1 MQKLIKKQKHKI
13 MKLVDALQTKNV
25 VTENGMVTNSTSLN
39 DCVNLFFQ
47 IGAMRGQDKTRLI
60 NMFVKA
66 YEENSLT
73 AMKILFWARDVR
85 GGAGERQ
92 IFKDIIKHLAN
103 TRTETMRK
111 NLSLISE
118 YGRWDDLLSLV
129 GTPLETDALA
139 LIGYALK
146 NGNGLAAKWMPRP
159 NVNDREKKRQ
169 ASALRKFLKLTPA
182 AYRKMLSELSK
193 TVEQLMCAKEFDK
206 INYAHVPSRA
216 MSDYMRAFGKR
227 DGERFTAFIESV
239 KKGDVKI
246 NAGAVYPYDIIKN
259 LKYGNSDGADV
270 QWNALPNYLENNNEQ
285 FLPVVDVSGS
295 MECPAGNNPNVTCMD
310 VSISL
315 GLYISERNEGS
326 FKDSFITF
334 SDRPQLQVLKG
345 SLSERYAQL
354 SRADWQMSTN
364 IEKVFT
370 VILDSAVKNNV
381 PQSEMPTMVLILS
394 DMEFNQGTRGNW
406 DKTAQEIFESKYA
419 EAGYKMP
426 KVVYWNIQ
434 SRNDNFPVKF
444 NKEGVGL
451 VSGFSPSLLTSVLS
465 GKDLTPYSM
474 MMEVISSERYAPVTV

>member
-13 MKLVDALQTKNV
+13 MKLVDALQTKNT
-25 VTENGMVTNSTSLN
+25 VTENGMVTNSSSLN

-66 YEENSLT
+66 YEEDALT
-73 AMKILFWARDVR
+73 AMRILFWVRDVR

-92 IFKDIIKHLAN
+92 IFKDIIKYLSSS
-103 TRTETMRK
+103 RTETMRK
-111 NLSLISE
+111 NLTLISE
-118 YGRWDDLLSLV
+118 FGRWDDLLTFV
-129 GTPLETDALA
+129 GTPLETDALS

-169 ASALRKFLKLTPA
+169 ANALRKFLKLTPG
-182 AYRKMLSELSK
+182 AYRKMLAELST
-193 TVEQLMCAKEFDK
+193 TVEQLMCANEFGK
-206 INYAHVPSRA
+206 INYSHVPSRA

-227 DGERFTAFIESV
+227 DGERFTTFIESV

-246 NAGAVYPYDIIKN
+246 NAGAVYPYDIVKN
-259 LKYGNSDGADV
+259 LKYGNSNGADA

-295 MECPAGNNPNVTCMD
+295 MECAAGNNPNVTCMD
-310 VSISL
+310 VAISL
-315 GLYISERNEGS
+315 GLYISERNEGA

-345 SLSERYAQL
+345 SLSERYKQL
-354 SRADWQMSTN
+354 ARADWDMSTN
-364 IEKVFT
+364 IERVFT
-370 VILDSAVKNNV
+370 TILDSAVRNNV
-381 PQSEMPTMVLILS
+381 PESEMPTMILILS

-406 DKTAQEIFESKYA
+406 NKSAQEIFESKYA

-426 KVVYWNIQ
+426 KIVYWNIQ
-434 SRNDNFPVKF
+434 ARNNNFPVQF
-444 NKEGVGL
+444 NKEGVSL
-451 VSGFSPSLLTSVLS
+451 VSGFSPSLLINLLS
-465 GKDLTPYSM
+465 GEDLTPLSM
-474 MMEVISSERYAPVTV
+474 MLKIVNSDRYQSINI

>member
-1 MQKLIKKQKHKI
+1 
-13 MKLVDALQTKNV
+13 MKLVDALQTKNT
-25 VTENGMVTNSTSLN
+25 VTENGMVTNSSSLN

-47 IGAMRGQDKTRLI
+47 IGAMRGQDKARLV
-60 NMFVKA
+60 NTFVKA
-66 YEENSLT
+66 YEENALT

-92 IFKDIIKHLAN
+92 IFKDIVKYLAGS
-103 TRTETMRK
+103 RTESMRK
-111 NLSLISE
+111 NLGLISE
-118 YGRWDDLLSLV
+118 FGRWDDLLALV

-159 NVNDREKKRQ
+159 NVNNREKKRQ

-182 AYRKMLSELSK
+182 AYRKMLAELSN
-193 TVEQLMCAKEFDK
+193 TVEQLMCGNEFGK
-206 INYAHVPSRA
+206 INYSHVPSRA

-246 NAGAVYPYDIIKN
+246 NAGAVYPYDIVKN
-259 LKYGNSDGADV
+259 LKYGNSNGADA

-310 VSISL
+310 VAISL
-315 GLYISERNEGS
+315 GLYISERNEGA

-334 SDRPQLQVLKG
+334 SDRPSLQVLKG
-345 SLSERYAQL
+345 SLSERYRQL
-354 SRADWQMSTN
+354 ARADWQMSTN
-364 IEKVFT
+364 IERVFT
-370 VILDSAVKNNV
+370 TILDSAVSNNV

-406 DKTAQEIFESKYA
+406 DKSAQEIFESKYA
-419 EAGYKMP
+419 AAGYKMP
-426 KVVYWNIQ
+426 KIVYWNIQ
-434 SRNDNFPVKF
+434 ARNNNFPVQF

-465 GKDLTPYSM
+465 GKDLTPFSM
-474 MMEVISSERYAPVTV
+474 MMEVIGSERYSVVTV

>member
-1 MQKLIKKQKHKI
+1 
-13 MKLVDALQTKNV
+13 MKLVDALQTKNT
-25 VTENGMVTNSTSLN
+25 VTENGMVTNSSSLN

-47 IGAMRGQDKTRLI
+47 IGAMRGQDKTKLI
-60 NMFVKA
+60 NTFVKA
-66 YEENSLT
+66 YEENALT

-92 IFKDIIKHLAN
+92 IFKDIVKYLASS
-103 TRTETMRK
+103 RTESMRK

-118 YGRWDDLLSLV
+118 FGRWDDLLTFVS
-129 GTPLETDALA
+129 TPLETDALI
-139 LIGYALK
+139 LISDALK

-159 NVNDREKKRQ
+159 NVNNREKKRQ
-169 ASALRKFLKLTPA
+169 ANALRKFLKLTPGT
-182 AYRKMLSELSK
+182 YRKMLAGLST

-206 INYAHVPSRA
+206 INYSHVPSKA

-227 DGERFTAFIESV
+227 DGERFTSFIESV

-246 NAGAVYPYDIIKN
+246 NAGAVYPYDIVKN
-259 LKYGNSDGADV
+259 LKHGSSNGADA

-295 MECPAGNNPNVTCMD
+295 MDCPAGDNPNVSCMD
-310 VSISL
+310 VAISL
-315 GLYISERNEGS
+315 GLYISERNEGA

-334 SDRPQLQVLKG
+334 SDRPELQVLKG
-345 SLSERYAQL
+345 SLSERYRQL
-354 SRADWQMSTN
+354 ESSEWGMSTN
-364 IEKVFT
+364 IERVFT
-370 VILDSAVKNNV
+370 TILNSAVSNNV

-394 DMEFNQGTRGNW
+394 DMEFNIGTRGNW
-406 DKTAQEIFESKYA
+406 DKSAQEIFESKFA

-426 KVVYWNIQ
+426 KIVYWNIQ
-434 SRNDNFPVKF
+434 ARNNNFPVQF

-465 GKDLTPYSM
+465 GKDLTPFSM
-474 MMEVISSERYAPVTV
+474 MMEVISSERYSVVTV

>member
-1 MQKLIKKQKHKI
+1 
-13 MKLVDALQTKNV
+13 MKLVDALQTKNT
-25 VTENGMVTNSTSLN
+25 VTENGMVTNSSSLN

-47 IGAMRGQDKTRLI
+47 IGAMRGQDKTRLV
-60 NMFVKA
+60 NTFVKA
-66 YEENSLT
+66 YEENALT

-92 IFKDIIKHLAN
+92 IFKDIVKYLAGS
-103 TRTETMRK
+103 RTESMRK
-111 NLSLISE
+111 NLGLISE
-118 YGRWDDLLSLV
+118 FGRWDDLLSLV
-129 GTPLETDALA
+129 GTPLENDALT
-139 LIGYALK
+139 LISDALK

-159 NVNDREKKRQ
+159 NVNNREKKRQ

-182 AYRKMLSELSK
+182 AYRKMLAELSS
-193 TVEQLMCAKEFDK
+193 TVEQLMCANEFGK
-206 INYAHVPSRA
+206 INYSHVPSRA

-227 DGERFTAFIESV
+227 DGERFTSFIESV

-246 NAGAVYPYDIIKN
+246 NAGAVYPYDIVKN
-259 LKYGNSDGADV
+259 LKYGNSNGADA

-310 VSISL
+310 VAISL
-315 GLYISERNEGS
+315 GLYISERNEGA

-334 SDRPQLQVLKG
+334 SDRPSLQVLKG
-345 SLSERYAQL
+345 SLSERYRQL
-354 SRADWQMSTN
+354 ARADWQMSTN
-364 IEKVFT
+364 IERVFT
-370 VILDSAVKNNV
+370 TILDSAVSNNV

-406 DKTAQEIFESKYA
+406 DKSAQEIFESKYA
-419 EAGYKMP
+419 AAGYKMP
-426 KVVYWNIQ
+426 KIVYWNIQ
-434 SRNDNFPVKF
+434 ARNNNFPVQF

-465 GKDLTPYSM
+465 GKDLTPFSM
-474 MMEVISSERYAPVTV
+474 MMEVIGSERYSVVTV

>member
-1 MQKLIKKQKHKI
+1 
-13 MKLVDALQTKNV
+13 MKLVDALQTKNT
-25 VTENGMVTNSTSLN
+25 VTENGMVTNSSSLN

-66 YEENSLT
+66 YEENALT
-73 AMKILFWARDVR
+73 AMKILFWVRDVR

-92 IFKDIIKHLAN
+92 IFKDIVKHLAN

-129 GTPLETDALA
+129 GTPLENDALA
-139 LIGYALK
+139 LIGHALK

-182 AYRKMLSELSK
+182 AYRKMLAELSS
-193 TVEQLMCAKEFDK
+193 TVEQLMCANDFDK

-246 NAGAVYPYDIIKN
+246 NAGAVYPYDIVKN
-259 LKYGNSDGADV
+259 LKYGNSNGADV

-310 VSISL
+310 VAISL
-315 GLYISERNEGS
+315 GLYISERNEGA
-326 FKDSFITF
+326 FKDSFMTF

-345 SLSERYAQL
+345 SLSERYKQL
-354 SRADWQMSTN
+354 ARADWQMSTN

-370 VILDSAVKNNV
+370 VILDSAIRNNV
-381 PQSEMPTMVLILS
+381 PQSEMPTMILILS

-406 DKTAQEIFESKYA
+406 NKTAQEIFESKYA

-426 KVVYWNIQ
+426 KIVYWNIQ
-434 SRNDNFPVKF
+434 ARNNNFPVQF

>member
-1 MQKLIKKQKHKI
+1 
-13 MKLVDALQTKNV
+13 MKLVDALQTKNT
-25 VTENGMVTNSTSLN
+25 VTENGMVTNSSSLN

-60 NMFVKA
+60 NTFVKA
-66 YEENSLT
+66 YEENALT

-92 IFKDIIKHLAN
+92 IFKDIVKYLAGS
-103 TRTETMRK
+103 RTESMRK
-111 NLSLISE
+111 NLGLISE
-118 YGRWDDLLSLV
+118 FGRWDDLLSLV
-129 GTPLETDALA
+129 GTPLENDALT
-139 LIGYALK
+139 LISDALK
-146 NGNGLAAKWMPRP
+146 NGDGLAAKWMPRP
-159 NVNDREKKRQ
+159 NVNNREKKRQ

-182 AYRKMLSELSK
+182 TYRKMLAELSS
-193 TVEQLMCAKEFDK
+193 TVEQLMCANEFGK
-206 INYAHVPSRA
+206 INYSHVPSKA

-227 DGERFTAFIESV
+227 DGERFTSFIESV

-246 NAGAVYPYDIIKN
+246 NAGAVYPYDVVKN
-259 LKYGNSDGADV
+259 LKYGSSDGADV
-270 QWNALPNYLENNNEQ
+270 QWDSLPNYLENNNEQ

-310 VSISL
+310 VAISL
-315 GLYISERNEGS
+315 GLYISERNEGA

-334 SDRPQLQVLKG
+334 SDRPSLQVLKG
-345 SLSERYAQL
+345 SLSERYRQL
-354 SRADWQMSTN
+354 ANADWQMSTN
-364 IEKVFT
+364 IERVFT
-370 VILDSAVKNNV
+370 TILNSAVSNNV

-406 DKTAQEIFESKYA
+406 DKSAQEIFESKFA

-426 KVVYWNIQ
+426 KIVYWNIQ
-434 SRNDNFPVKF
+434 ARNNNFPVQF

-465 GKDLTPYSM
+465 GKDLTPFSM
-474 MMEVISSERYAPVTV
+474 MMEVVGSERYSVVTV

>member
-1 MQKLIKKQKHKI
+1 

-25 VTENGMVTNSTSLN
+25 VTENGMVTNSSSLN

-129 GTPLETDALA
+129 GTSLETDALG

-146 NGNGLAAKWMPRP
+146 NGDGLAAKWMPRP

-246 NAGAVYPYDIIKN
+246 NAGAVYPYDIVKN
-259 LKYGNSDGADV
+259 LKYGNSNGADA

-310 VSISL
+310 VAISL
-315 GLYISERNEGS
+315 GLYISERNEGA
-326 FKDSFITF
+326 FKDTFMTF

-345 SLSERYAQL
+345 SLSERYNQL

-364 IEKVFT
+364 IEKVFS
-370 VILDSAVKNNV
+370 VILDSAVRNKV
-381 PQSEMPTMVLILS
+381 PQSEMPTMILILS

-419 EAGYKMP
+419 EAGYQMLKI
-426 KVVYWNIQ
+426 VYWNIQ